1 MYMVVG
7 IAFMMDMKFRQFPLM
22 NDMHNDVFPPTLRI
36 RNSGICFWKTHHL
49 SHAASWKLEHD
60 ILFGMD
66 GGGILAPGDL
76 YIQLSV
82 IGLFPNSPRFLWHIM
97 GPHRNNW
104 LCGTFRK
111 CVLFLFVGY
120 RGNYIYLVIVAI
132 PNPFSWKS
140 HTIHCLPFFV
150 QFLLNSL

>member
-1 MYMVVG
+1 MVVG
-7 IAFMMDMKFRQFPLM
+7 IAFMMDMKFRQFSLM
-22 NDMHNDVFPPTLRI
+22 IDVHNDVFPPTLRI
-36 RNSGICFWKTHHL
+36 RNSGICSSGRHIICRMQL
-49 SHAASWKLEHD
+49 AGSWNMISCL
-60 ILFGMD
+60 GWM

-120 RGNYIYLVIVAI
+120 RGTYIYLVIVAI

-140 HTIHCLPFFV
+140 HTIRCLPFFV